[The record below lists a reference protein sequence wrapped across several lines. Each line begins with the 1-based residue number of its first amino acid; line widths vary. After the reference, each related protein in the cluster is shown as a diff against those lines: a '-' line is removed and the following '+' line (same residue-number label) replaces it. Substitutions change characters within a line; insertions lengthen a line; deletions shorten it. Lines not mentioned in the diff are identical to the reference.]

1 MDLGNGEV
9 KIEYESLP
17 EFISVLKGSDKSPVK
32 PHRKGREY
40 IFDQSSSRWHRQP
53 RVREDISIPPEV
65 VLELRDCLVSSSGKV
80 LSPDGREIDFNSL
93 GVYSSPDEQV
103 ASEVEPSRV
112 AKALS
117 GSFIHGLYS
126 PIGRPDGGAFGSIAF
141 GHWLIHRMP
150 KIHSGLLA
158 SPESSVLTSPER
170 WDSSTLID
178 SLGLKQGTIKH
189 LNYLGPNEFVR
200 VEKLILSTQAASSGK
215 TNRMVDWQR
224 LSLMAD
230 QVRSYAVDDS
240 DQVVREKIYLT
251 RTTTS
256 GSRKGCINRYFI
268 EEQMRDKGFFVIAPE
283 TLSFREQIN
292 LLSNARHIASEAGSA
307 GLLSLFTKNLKSF
320 TSLSPRPNYSVSKE
334 GNSGT
339 PWDRHLVL
347 PRRSVFRFA
356 SIVREMKT
364 FSSWIAD
371 ETIVRNVI
379 RKIPE

>member
-1 MDLGNGEV
+1 LGLGNGEV

-17 EFISVLKGSDKSPVK
+17 KFISVLKGLYKSPVK

-40 IFDQSSSRWHRQP
+40 IFVQSSSRWHREP
-53 RVREDISIPPEV
+53 RVREDISIPPEI

-93 GVYSSPDEQV
+93 GVYSSPAEQV
-103 ASEVEPSRV
+103 ASEVEPWIV
-112 AKALS
+112 AKALT

-126 PIGRPDGGAFGSIAF
+126 PIGRPDGRAFGSIAF

-178 SLGLKQGTIKH
+178 SLGLGQGTINH

-200 VEKLILSTQAASSGK
+200 VEKLILSSQAASRGQ
-215 TNRMVDWQR
+215 TNRIVDWQR

-240 DQVVREKIYLT
+240 NQEVQQKIYLT

-256 GSRKGCINRYFI
+256 GSRKGCINRNII
-268 EEQMRDKGFFVIAPE
+268 EEQLRDKGFFVIAPE
-283 TLSFREQIN
+283 TLSFREQVN
-292 LLSNARHIASEAGSA
+292 LLSNARHIVSEAGSA

-320 TSLSPRPNYSVSKE
+320 TSLSPRPKYSVSKE

-356 SIVREMKT
+356 SIAREMKT

-371 ETIVRNVI
+371 ETMVRNVI